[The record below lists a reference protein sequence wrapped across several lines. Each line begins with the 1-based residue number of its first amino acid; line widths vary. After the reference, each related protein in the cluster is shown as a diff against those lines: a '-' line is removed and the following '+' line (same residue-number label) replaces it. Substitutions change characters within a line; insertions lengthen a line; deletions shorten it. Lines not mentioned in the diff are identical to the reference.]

1 MITYIA
7 RISSLF
13 DTWSSRKRTLLVAG
27 LGVLAVAVTVGSV
40 TLTIRAHEGRS
51 QEDTRQQAL
60 TQAAQLV
67 PDILS
72 YDFNTVDDHFTGSLE
87 HLGGE
92 FRTQFESVSKDVII
106 PSAKQRQVVTSA
118 TVVESSVVSASA
130 DAATVLMFLN
140 QSTTSTDNP
149 APKLDGSR
157 VQVSLHRDGD
167 SWQITEMSPV

>member
-1 MITYIA
+1 MITYIS
-7 RISSLF
+7 RITSLF
-13 DTWSSRKRTLLVAG
+13 DPWSSRKRTLLVAG
-27 LGVLAVAVTVGSV
+27 LGILAVGVTVGSV

-72 YDFNTVDDHFTGSLE
+72 YDFNTVDDHFTSSLE

-118 TVVESSVVSASA
+118 TVVESSVVSVDA

-140 QSTTSTDNP
+140 QSTTSTDSP

-157 VQVSLHRDGD
+157 VQVSLQRDGD
-167 SWQITEMSPV
+167 SWQITEMTPV

>member
-1 MITYIA
+1 MITYLA
-7 RISSLF
+7 RITSLLEA
-13 DTWSSRKRTLLVAG
+13 WSSRKRTLLVAG
-27 LGVLAVAVTVGSV
+27 LAIVAVAVTVTSV
-40 TLTIRAHEGRS
+40 TLTIRAHDGRS
-51 QEDTRQQAL
+51 QEEIRAQAL

-72 YDFNTVDDHFTGSLE
+72 YDFNTVDDHFTSSLE

-106 PSAKQRQVVTSA
+106 PSAKERQVVTSA
-118 TVVESSVVSASA
+118 TVVESSVVSVDT

-149 APKLDGSR
+149 APKLNGSR

-167 SWQITEMSPV
+167 SWQITEMTPV

>member
-7 RISSLF
+7 RITALL
-13 DTWSSRKRTLLVAG
+13 DAWSSRKRTLVVAG
-27 LGVLAVAVTVGSV
+27 LAIAAMAVTVTSV
-40 TLTIRAHEGRS
+40 TLTIRAHDGRS
-51 QEDTRQQAL
+51 QEEIRAQAL

-72 YDFNTVDDHFTGSLE
+72 YDFNTVDNHFTSSLE

-92 FRTQFESVSKDVII
+92 FRNQFESVSKDVII
-106 PSAKQRQVVTSA
+106 PSAKERQVVTSA
-118 TVVESSVVSASA
+118 TVIESSVVSVDA

-140 QSTTSTDNP
+140 QSTTSTDSP

-157 VQVSLHRDGD
+157 VQVSLQRDGD
-167 SWQITEMSPV
+167 SWQITEMTPV

>member
-7 RISSLF
+7 RIAALL
-13 DTWSSRKRTLLVAG
+13 DTWSSRKRTRIVAG
-27 LGVLAVAVTVGSV
+27 LTILAVAVTVGSA

-51 QEDTRQQAL
+51 QEATRAQAL

-72 YDFNTVDDHFTGSLE
+72 YDFKTVDDHFTSSLE

-106 PSAKQRQVVTSA
+106 PSAKERQVVTSA
-118 TVVESSVVSASA
+118 TVVESSIVSAS
-130 DAATVLMFLN
+130 DGAATVLMFLN

-167 SWQITEMSPV
+167 SWQITEMTPV

>member
-140 QSTTSTDNP
+140 QSTTSTDSP